1 MIKDKKVVVWGLGQ
15 IAEVAFFYF
24 QNDSTYEV
32 VGFCVDREYRTKNE
46 FHNLPVVAF
55 EDIENRFPPNEY
67 EMFISIGYNKM
78 NEIRK
83 EKYFVAKQKGYK
95 LATYISSK
103 AMYYGTEV
111 GENTL
116 ILENNVI
123 QPYSCIGNNVIMWS
137 GNHLGHH
144 ARIEDHCFISS
155 HVVISGAT
163 VIGEGSFLGVNSTLR
178 DNIIIG
184 KRNLIGAGAV
194 ILQSTEDEAVFT
206 VNKTVKIN
214 KKSSEIKHI

>member
-1 MIKDKKVVVWGLGQ
+1 MSNKVIVWGCGQ
-15 IAEVAFFYF
+15 IAEVAYFYLN
-24 QNDSTYEV
+24 NDSTYEV
-32 VGFCVDREYRTKNE
+32 VGFCVDREYLKQE
-46 FHNLPVVAF
+46 SFHGLPLVAF
-55 EDIENRFPPNEY
+55 EDIEKIFPPTEY
-67 EMFISIGYNKM
+67 KMFISISYNKM
-78 NEIRK
+78 NRIRE
-83 EKYFVAKQKGYK
+83 EKYYAAKRKGYSCIS
-95 LATYISSK
+95 YVSSK
-103 AMYYGTEV
+103 ATYYGTPI
-111 GENTL
+111 GENCF
-116 ILENNVI
+116 IMENNVI
-123 QPYSCIGNNVIMWS
+123 QPYTSIGNNVIMWS

-144 ARIEDHCFISS
+144 ARIEDHCFIAS

-194 ILQSTEDEAVFT
+194 ILQNTEDEEVFT